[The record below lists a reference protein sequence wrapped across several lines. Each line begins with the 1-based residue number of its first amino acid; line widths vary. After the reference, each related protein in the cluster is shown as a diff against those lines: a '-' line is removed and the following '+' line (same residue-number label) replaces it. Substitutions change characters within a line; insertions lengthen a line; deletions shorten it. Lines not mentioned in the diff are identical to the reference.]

1 MQEMAQED
9 SRVIAIDGK
18 TVRGVAS
25 KSGFSSLHIVSAFC
39 EKNRLT
45 LCQEIVGEKTNEIT
59 AIPALLD
66 LIEIKDSTIT
76 IDAMGCQKSIA
87 EKIRDKK
94 ADYILQVKDNQKG
107 LKNQIEKL
115 FKNTIITNEFTKRDT
130 GHGRMEKR
138 VCRVIDNLTFLD
150 GKEEWKDIKTIVEI
164 KSETYQK
171 LTQLKSE
178 SVRYYIT
185 SLEPKSEDILQDIR
199 SHWSIENNLH
209 WNLDVIFKED
219 FQLKRKGN
227 SSANFNV
234 IIKMSLGLIEAEK
247 TTKKS
252 KPLKR
257 LMASLDD
264 DYREKIL
271 NL

>member
-1 MQEMAQED
+1 
-9 SRVIAIDGK
+9 
-18 TVRGVAS
+18 
-25 KSGFSSLHIVSAFC
+25 
-39 EKNRLT
+39 
-45 LCQEIVGEKTNEIT
+45 
-59 AIPALLD
+59 
-66 LIEIKDSTIT
+66 
-76 IDAMGCQKSIA
+76 
-87 EKIRDKK
+87 
-94 ADYILQVKDNQKG
+94 
-107 LKNQIEKL
+107 
-115 FKNTIITNEFTKRDT
+115 
-130 GHGRMEKR
+130 
-138 VCRVIDNLTFLD
+138 
-150 GKEEWKDIKTIVEI
+150 
-164 KSETYQK
+164 
-171 LTQLKSE
+171 
-178 SVRYYIT
+178 VRYYIT